1 MRHLLRFLLLAACFG
16 SAAFAQ
22 TAPKG
27 EHTLGPGDVIRISV
41 YQNPDLSLETRLSE
55 SGEISFPLIGVV
67 KLGGLTL
74 PRAQQRIA
82 KALLDGK
89 YVIRPQVNIQLVE
102 IRSSQIS
109 VLGQVGRP
117 GRYPIEAA
125 GSRVSEM
132 IAMAGGVAP
141 GGSDVVTLVGMRD
154 GQQVRYS
161 IDLPAVLQAGRAES
175 DVVVANGDILYV
187 DRAPIVYV
195 YGEVGRPGQTR
206 LDSGMTV
213 RQVIASAGGITNR
226 GTVRGLRIHRR
237 DPDGTLRVIEPK
249 LDDLVERDDVIY
261 VKESLF

>member
-1 MRHLLRFLLLAACFG
+1 MRHLLRFLLLAVCFG

-27 EHTLGPGDVIRISV
+27 EHALGPGDVIRISV

-132 IAMAGGVAP
+132 IAKAGGGAP
-141 GGSDVVTLVGMRD
+141 GGSDVVTLVGTRD
-154 GQQVRYS
+154 GQQVKYS
-161 IDLPAVLQAGRAES
+161 IDLPAVLQAGRRES
-175 DVVVANGDILYV
+175 DVVVANGDIIYV
-187 DRAPIVYV
+187 DRAPILYV

-213 RQVIASAGGITNR
+213 RQVIASAGGVTDR
-226 GTVRGLRIHRR
+226 GTLRGLRIHRR